1 MANSSY
7 LQRRSEIEHYF
18 DRTAADAWSRLTSN
32 APVSRIR
39 QTVREGRDQMRST
52 LVSWLPE
59 NLEGRRILDAGCGT
73 GLLAVDLAR
82 RGAEVLAVD
91 LSPTLISLAR
101 ERLPKDIGPGSIQF
115 EVGDMASIAT
125 GEFDHVVAMDSII
138 HYGASDGINVLG
150 RLAPRVRGSILFTH
164 APRTP
169 LLALMHNVGKLFP
182 TGDRAPAIQ
191 PVSERKLRQVVR
203 KQALWQ
209 DWEPRRMQRISRGFY
224 ISQAMELS
232 RQ

>member
-1 MANSSY
+1 MANNSY

-52 LVSWLPE
+52 LVSWLPDD
-59 NLEGRRILDAGCGT
+59 LEGRRILDAGCGT

-82 RGAEVLAVD
+82 KGAEVLAVD

-115 EVGDMASIAT
+115 EVGDMANIAT

-138 HYGASDGINVLG
+138 HYGASDGIHVLG
-150 RLAPRVRGSILFTH
+150 RLAPRVRESILFTH

-182 TGDRAPAIQ
+182 RGDRAPAIQ
-191 PVSERKLRQVVR
+191 PVSERKLRQTVR
-203 KQALWQ
+203 EQALWQ
-209 DWEPRRMQRISRGFY
+209 DWEPRRMQRIARGFY